1 MKKMKK
7 LSSFLTISI
16 NNMYLCGTNIV
27 EYNKTKDTMRFTL
40 SSTVLNSRLQTLA
53 KVINSKNSL
62 AILESFLFQV
72 HDGNME
78 VTASDSENLM
88 RTIIPLD
95 ECDAEGEFAIPNR
108 TVLDAV
114 KELPEQPLTFEVNPE
129 TYEVAIEYQNG
140 RYNFTAQNAEEYPQ
154 KAPIGDDAKTLTL
167 SAKVLC
173 ENISR
178 TLFATDNNDI
188 RPVMNGIYFDL
199 LPDCLAFVASDGHKL
214 VRCRYTG
221 IQSENHDSFI
231 LPKKPA
237 VLLRAVLDKS
247 DDEVVV
253 KFNSNCAEFHFQ
265 GGMLSCTLI
274 EGNFP
279 NYNAA
284 IPTDNTNELVIDRKA
299 LLGAIRRVLPFA
311 SMSSQLI
318 RFHIDNGCLE
328 LSSEDLDF
336 ATSAK
341 EKIVCEYNG
350 MPLQI
355 GFRGDF
361 FSEILN
367 SITTDEIRML
377 LGDPSRAGVIYPT
390 EQPQDQ
396 DVLML
401 IMPLLLAD

>member
-1 MKKMKK
+1 
-7 LSSFLTISI
+7 
-16 NNMYLCGTNIV
+16 
-27 EYNKTKDTMRFTL
+27 MRFTL
-40 SSTVLNSRLQTLA
+40 SSTALNSRLQTLA

-72 HDGNME
+72 HDGKITI
-78 VTASDSENLM
+78 TASDNENRMTAEL
-88 RTIIPLD
+88 PLD
-95 ECDAEGEFAIPNR
+95 ESDTDGEFAIPNR
-108 TVLDAV
+108 TILDAV

-154 KAPIGDDAKTLTL
+154 KAPIAEDAKTITI

-173 ENISR
+173 DNIAR
-178 TLFATDNNDI
+178 TIFATDNNEI

-214 VRCRYTG
+214 VRCRYTA
-221 IQSENHDSFI
+221 IKSEEHASFI

-237 VLLRAVLDKS
+237 MLLRTVLDKS
-247 DDEVVV
+247 EDDVTI
-253 KFNSNCAEFHFQ
+253 KFSSNSAEFYFPN
-265 GGMLSCTLI
+265 GTLSSTLI
-274 EGNFP
+274 EGVFP

-318 RFHIDNGCLE
+318 RFRLENGSLE
-328 LSSEDLDF
+328 LTSEDLDF

-341 EKIVCEYNG
+341 EDIVCSYSG
-350 MPLQI
+350 TPLQI

-367 SITTDEIRML
+367 SITTDDIKML
-377 LGDPSRAGVIYPT
+377 LGDPSRAGIILPT
-390 EQPQDQ
+390 EQPENEDI
-396 DVLML
+396 LML
-401 IMPLLLAD
+401 IMPLLLSE

>member
-1 MKKMKK
+1 
-7 LSSFLTISI
+7 
-16 NNMYLCGTNIV
+16 
-27 EYNKTKDTMRFTL
+27 MRFTL
-40 SSTVLNSRLQTLA
+40 SSTALNSRLQTLA

-72 HDGNME
+72 HDGKIKI
-78 VTASDSENLM
+78 TASDSENRMTTEL
-88 RTIIPLD
+88 PLD
-95 ECDAEGEFAIPNR
+95 ESDTDGEFAIPNR
-108 TVLDAV
+108 TILDAV

-154 KAPIGDDAKTLTL
+154 KAPIADDAKTITI

-173 ENISR
+173 DNIAR
-178 TLFATDNNDI
+178 TIFATDNNEI

-214 VRCRYTG
+214 VRCRYTA
-221 IQSENHDSFI
+221 IKSEEHASFI

-237 VLLRAVLDKS
+237 MLLRTVLDKS
-247 DDEVVV
+247 EDDVTI
-253 KFNSNCAEFHFQ
+253 KFSSNSAEFYFPN
-265 GGMLSCTLI
+265 GTLSSTLI
-274 EGNFP
+274 EGVFP

-299 LLGAIRRVLPFA
+299 LLGAIKRVLPFA

-318 RFHIDNGCLE
+318 RFRLENGSLE
-328 LSSEDLDF
+328 LTSEDLDF

-341 EKIVCEYNG
+341 EDIVCSYSG
-350 MPLQI
+350 TPLQI

-367 SITTDEIRML
+367 SITTDDIKML
-377 LGDPSRAGVIYPT
+377 LGDPSRAGIILPT
-390 EQPQDQ
+390 EQPENEDI
-396 DVLML
+396 LML
-401 IMPLLLAD
+401 IMPLLLSE

>member
-1 MKKMKK
+1 
-7 LSSFLTISI
+7 
-16 NNMYLCGTNIV
+16 
-27 EYNKTKDTMRFTL
+27 MRFTL

-72 HDGNME
+72 HDGKME

-95 ECDAEGEFAIPNR
+95 ECDAEGKFAIPNR

-140 RYNFTAQNAEEYPQ
+140 RYNFTAQDAEDYPQ
-154 KAPIGDDAKTLTL
+154 KEPIGGDAKTLTVN
-167 SAKVLC
+167 AKVLC
-173 ENISR
+173 ENINR

-214 VRCRYTG
+214 VRCRYMG
-221 IQSENHDSFI
+221 IQSETHDSFI

-237 VLLRAVLDKS
+237 MLLRAVLDKS
-247 DDEVVV
+247 EDDVVV

-265 GGMLSCTLI
+265 GGMLSSTLI
-274 EGNFP
+274 EGVFP

-284 IPTDNTNELVIDRKA
+284 IPTDNANELVIDRKA

-318 RFHIDNGCLE
+318 RFHLDNGCLE

-350 MPLQI
+350 VPLQI

-390 EQPQDQ
+390 EQPKDQ

-401 IMPLLLAD
+401 IMPLLLGE

>member
-1 MKKMKK
+1 
-7 LSSFLTISI
+7 
-16 NNMYLCGTNIV
+16 
-27 EYNKTKDTMRFTL
+27 MRFTL
-40 SSTVLNSRLQTLA
+40 SSTVLNSRLQALA

-62 AILESFLFQV
+62 TILESFLFQV
-72 HDGNME
+72 HDGKMK

-88 RTIIPLD
+88 RTEIPLD
-95 ECDAEGEFAIPNR
+95 ECDTDGEFAIPNR

-114 KELPEQPLTFEVNPE
+114 KELPEQPLTFVVNLD
-129 TYEVAIEYQNG
+129 TYEVAIQYQNG
-140 RYNFTAQNAEEYPQ
+140 QYNFTAQNAEEYPQ
-154 KAPIGDDAKTLTL
+154 KSFIDSDAKSFTIN
-167 SAKVLC
+167 SQILC
-173 ENISR
+173 DNISR

-199 LPDCLAFVASDGHKL
+199 LPDCIAFVASDGHKL
-214 VRCRYTG
+214 VRCRYMDVK
-221 IQSENHDSFI
+221 SEEHESFI

-237 VLLRAVLDKS
+237 TLLRSVLDKS
-247 DDEVVV
+247 DDDVTI
-253 KFNSNCAEFHFQ
+253 KFNSNSVEFYYK
-265 GGMLSCTLI
+265 GGMLSSTLI
-274 EGNFP
+274 EGVFP

-284 IPTDNTNELVIDRKA
+284 IPTDNSNELVIDRKA

-318 RFHIDNGCLE
+318 RFHLDNGKLE

-341 EKIVCEYNG
+341 ESIVCDYNG
-350 MPLQI
+350 SPLQI

-367 SITTDEIRML
+367 SITTDEVKMQ
-377 LGDPSRAGVIYPT
+377 LGDPSRAGVIFPT
-390 EQPQDQ
+390 EQPKDQ

-401 IMPLLLAD
+401 IMPLLLSE

>member
-1 MKKMKK
+1 
-7 LSSFLTISI
+7 
-16 NNMYLCGTNIV
+16 
-27 EYNKTKDTMRFTL
+27 MRFTL

-72 HDGNME
+72 HDGKME

-95 ECDAEGEFAIPNR
+95 EYDAEGKFAIPNR

-140 RYNFTAQNAEEYPQ
+140 RYNFTAQDAEEYPQ
-154 KAPIGDDAKTLTL
+154 KEPIGGDAKTLTVN
-167 SAKVLC
+167 AKVLC
-173 ENISR
+173 ENINR

-214 VRCRYTG
+214 VRCRYQA
-221 IQSENHDSFI
+221 IHSETHDSFI

-237 VLLRAVLDKS
+237 MLLRTVLDKS
-247 DDEVVV
+247 EDDVVV
-253 KFNSNCAEFHFQ
+253 KFNPNCAEFHFQ

-274 EGNFP
+274 EGVFP

-284 IPTDNTNELVIDRKA
+284 IPNDNTNELVIDRKA

-318 RFHIDNGCLE
+318 RFHLDNGCLE

-350 MPLQI
+350 VPLQI

-390 EQPQDQ
+390 EQPKDQ

-401 IMPLLLAD
+401 IMPLLLGE

>member
-1 MKKMKK
+1 
-7 LSSFLTISI
+7 
-16 NNMYLCGTNIV
+16 
-27 EYNKTKDTMRFTL
+27 MRFTL
-40 SSTVLNSRLQTLA
+40 SSTALNSRLQTLA

-72 HDGNME
+72 HDGKIKI
-78 VTASDSENLM
+78 TASDSENRMTTEL
-88 RTIIPLD
+88 PLD
-95 ECDAEGEFAIPNR
+95 ESDTDGEFAIPNR
-108 TVLDAV
+108 TILDAV

-154 KAPIGDDAKTLTL
+154 KAPIADDAKTITI

-173 ENISR
+173 DNIAR
-178 TLFATDNNDI
+178 TIFATDNNEI

-214 VRCRYTG
+214 VRCRYTA
-221 IQSENHDSFI
+221 IKSEEHASFI

-237 VLLRAVLDKS
+237 MLLRTMLDKS
-247 DDEVVV
+247 EDDVTI
-253 KFNSNCAEFHFQ
+253 KFSSNSAEFYFPN
-265 GGMLSCTLI
+265 GTLSSTLI
-274 EGNFP
+274 EGVFP

-299 LLGAIRRVLPFA
+299 LLGAIKRVLPFA

-318 RFHIDNGCLE
+318 RFRLENGSLE
-328 LSSEDLDF
+328 LTSEDLDF

-341 EKIVCEYNG
+341 EDIVCSYSG
-350 MPLQI
+350 TPLQI

-367 SITTDEIRML
+367 SITTDDIKML
-377 LGDPSRAGVIYPT
+377 LGDPSRAGIILPT
-390 EQPQDQ
+390 EQPENEDI
-396 DVLML
+396 LML
-401 IMPLLLAD
+401 IMPLLLGE

>member
-1 MKKMKK
+1 
-7 LSSFLTISI
+7 
-16 NNMYLCGTNIV
+16 
-27 EYNKTKDTMRFTL
+27 MRFTL
-40 SSTVLNSRLQTLA
+40 SSTALNSRLQTLA

-72 HDGNME
+72 HDGKIKI
-78 VTASDSENLM
+78 TASDSENRMTTEL
-88 RTIIPLD
+88 PLD
-95 ECDAEGEFAIPNR
+95 ESDTDGEFAIPNR
-108 TVLDAV
+108 TILDAV

-154 KAPIGDDAKTLTL
+154 KAPIAEDAKTITI

-173 ENISR
+173 DNIAR
-178 TLFATDNNDI
+178 TIFATDNNEI

-214 VRCRYTG
+214 VRCRYTA
-221 IQSENHDSFI
+221 IKSEEHASFI

-237 VLLRAVLDKS
+237 MLLRTVLDKS
-247 DDEVVV
+247 EDDVTI
-253 KFNSNCAEFHFQ
+253 KFSSNSAEFYFPN
-265 GGMLSCTLI
+265 GTLSSTLI
-274 EGNFP
+274 EGVFP

-299 LLGAIRRVLPFA
+299 LLGAIKRVLPFA

-318 RFHIDNGCLE
+318 RFRLENGSLE
-328 LSSEDLDF
+328 LTSEDLDF

-341 EKIVCEYNG
+341 EDIVCSYSG
-350 MPLQI
+350 TPLQI

-367 SITTDEIRML
+367 SITTDDIKML
-377 LGDPSRAGVIYPT
+377 LGDPSRAGIILPT
-390 EQPQDQ
+390 EQPENEDI
-396 DVLML
+396 LML
-401 IMPLLLAD
+401 IMPLLLGE

>member
-1 MKKMKK
+1 
-7 LSSFLTISI
+7 
-16 NNMYLCGTNIV
+16 
-27 EYNKTKDTMRFTL
+27 MRFTL

-62 AILESFLFQV
+62 AILESFLFQI
-72 HDGNME
+72 HDGKME

-95 ECDAEGEFAIPNR
+95 ECDAEGKFAIPNR

-140 RYNFTAQNAEEYPQ
+140 RYNFTAQDAEEYPQ
-154 KAPIGDDAKTLTL
+154 KEPIGGDAKTLTVN
-167 SAKVLC
+167 AKVLC
-173 ENISR
+173 ENINR

-188 RPVMNGIYFDL
+188 RPVMNGIYFDI

-214 VRCRYTG
+214 VRCRYMG
-221 IQSENHDSFI
+221 IQSETHDSFI

-237 VLLRAVLDKS
+237 MLLRAVLDKS
-247 DDEVVV
+247 EDDVVV

-265 GGMLSCTLI
+265 GGMLSSTLI
-274 EGNFP
+274 EGVFP

-284 IPTDNTNELVIDRKA
+284 IPTDNANELVIDRKA

-318 RFHIDNGCLE
+318 RFHLDNGCLE

-350 MPLQI
+350 VPLQI

-390 EQPQDQ
+390 EQPKDQ

-401 IMPLLLAD
+401 IMPLLLGE

>member
-1 MKKMKK
+1 
-7 LSSFLTISI
+7 
-16 NNMYLCGTNIV
+16 
-27 EYNKTKDTMRFTL
+27 MRFTL
-40 SSTVLNSRLQTLA
+40 SSTALNSRLQTLA

-72 HDGNME
+72 HDGKITI
-78 VTASDSENLM
+78 TASDSENRMTAEL
-88 RTIIPLD
+88 PLD
-95 ECDAEGEFAIPNR
+95 ESDTDGEFAIPNR
-108 TVLDAV
+108 TILDAV

-154 KAPIGDDAKTLTL
+154 KAPIAEDAKTITI

-173 ENISR
+173 DNIAR
-178 TLFATDNNDI
+178 TIFATDNNEI

-214 VRCRYTG
+214 VRCRYTA
-221 IQSENHDSFI
+221 IKSEEHASFI

-237 VLLRAVLDKS
+237 MLLRTVLDKS
-247 DDEVVV
+247 EDDVTI
-253 KFNSNCAEFHFQ
+253 KFSSNSAEFYFPN
-265 GGMLSCTLI
+265 GTLSSTLI
-274 EGNFP
+274 EGVFP

-299 LLGAIRRVLPFA
+299 LLGAIKRVLPFA

-318 RFHIDNGCLE
+318 RFRLENGSLE
-328 LSSEDLDF
+328 LTSEDLDF

-341 EKIVCEYNG
+341 EDIVCSYSG
-350 MPLQI
+350 TPLQI

-367 SITTDEIRML
+367 SITTDDIKML
-377 LGDPSRAGVIYPT
+377 LGDPSRAGIILPT
-390 EQPQDQ
+390 EQPENEDI
-396 DVLML
+396 LML
-401 IMPLLLAD
+401 IMPLLLSE